1 MEVIAHKAESV
12 NSRAGFELYSL
23 KGPQKFPAVQVVD
36 KDRLSVHAPGHHMID
51 GAGIMYSWSSTH
63 TYHTIDPLKMFPR
76 RREFNEL
83 AGLTLLVLLGAC
95 GPTKESEPNDSYQQ
109 ASMLKPGGKATGT
122 IGNPKDQDWYR
133 LDSLAEGVLA
143 VKLGGIKD
151 VDFVISFFDKD
162 RRELKR
168 VDETTVGGDEQL
180 LDLGV
185 SAGAYYLVV
194 SNKNEKANNP
204 AQVYE
209 LQTKLDGAAGRERE
223 PNDTALTAQTVEA
236 GGLAKGHYWPA
247 KQLLS
252 EDPEAAEE
260 DWYSIEVSK
269 PGLFLLNIDVSEV
282 TKVDAILEVYD
293 TNGYKLKELDAGGIG
308 EGESLRNFGVRGPG
322 KFQLRLRSKYKNA
335 GNPDVTYD
343 LLTEL
348 LPYQGATEFEPNDQR
363 ADATPLGLDSISGTV
378 APAADQDWYKVTVD
392 SGTKQLLRSE
402 LSGLAGMDLTL
413 SLRDGLGNEVS
424 FIDNMGKE
432 QPEVMTGWG
441 LAGGDYHLVVSEKS
455 GKKSDSRQS
464 YGLTR
469 KLIPWQP
476 GLEWEPNNSSGTVQS
491 LKVGDSVDGYFA
503 PKGDED
509 WYEFNLYQKGVVVLE
524 LTGVI
529 NVAPTLV
536 LFDQEY
542 KEVAAAAAPKS
553 GEPVSIERELDR
565 GTYVV
570 RLKPADAAHNN
581 VRDKYS
587 FRVRAK

>member
-1 MEVIAHKAESV
+1 MLGA
-12 NSRAGFELYSL
+12 
-23 KGPQKFPAVQVVD
+23 AVF
-36 KDRLSVHAPGHHMID
+36 S
-51 GAGIMYSWSSTH
+51 
-63 TYHTIDPLKMFPR
+63 
-76 RREFNEL
+76 
-83 AGLTLLVLLGAC
+83 AC
-95 GPTKESEPNDSYQQ
+95 GPSKEAEPNDSYQQ
-109 ASMLKPGGKATGT
+109 ASALKAGGKATGT

-133 LDSLAEGVLA
+133 IDAEAAGTLS
-143 VKLGGIKD
+143 VKIGGIKD
-151 VDFVISFFDKD
+151 VDFALSFFDKD

-180 LDLGV
+180 LDLGLLPGV
-185 SAGAYYLVV
+185 QYLVV
-194 SNKNEKANNP
+194 SNRNEKASNP
-204 AQVYE
+204 GQAYE
-209 LQTKLDGAAGRERE
+209 LQTKLDAAAGRERE

-252 EDPEAAEE
+252 EEPEAAEE
-260 DWYSIEVSK
+260 DWYSIEVAK
-269 PGLFLLNIDVSEV
+269 TGLFLLNIDVSEV
-282 TKVDAILEVYD
+282 PKVDSILEVYD

-322 KFQLRLRSKYKNA
+322 KFSLRLRSKYKNA

-363 ADATPLGLDSISGTV
+363 ADATPLSLDSISGTI
-378 APAADQDWYKVTVD
+378 APAGDQDWYKVTVD
-392 SGTKQLLRSE
+392 SGTRQLLRAE

-413 SLRDGLGNEVS
+413 SLRDSLGNELS

-432 QPEVMTGWG
+432 QPEIMTGWG
-441 LAGGDYHLVVSEKS
+441 LTGGDYHLVVSEKS
-455 GKKSDSRQS
+455 GKKADSRQS
-464 YGLTR
+464 YSLGR
-469 KLIPWQP
+469 KLIPHQP

-529 NVAPTLV
+529 NAAPALT

-542 KEVAAAAAPKS
+542 KELGTAAAAKP
-553 GEPVSIERELDR
+553 GDPVALERELDR
-565 GTYVV
+565 GTYAV
-570 RLKPADAAHNN
+570 RLKPADAAQNN

>member
-1 MEVIAHKAESV
+1 
-12 NSRAGFELYSL
+12 
-23 KGPQKFPAVQVVD
+23 
-36 KDRLSVHAPGHHMID
+36 
-51 GAGIMYSWSSTH
+51 
-63 TYHTIDPLKMFPR
+63 MFPTR
-76 RREFNEL
+76 RLIRVTIS
-83 AGLTLLVLLGAC
+83 LTLLFSAC
-95 GPTKESEPNDSYQQ
+95 GPAKETEPNDSYQQ
-109 ASMLKPGGKATGT
+109 ATLLKPGGKATGT

-133 LDSLAEGVLA
+133 LDGAVEGVLTA
-143 VKLGGIKD
+143 KLGGIKD

-180 LDLGV
+180 LDLGL

-194 SNKNEKANNP
+194 SNNNEKASNTG
-204 AQVYE
+204 QIYG
-209 LQTKLDGAAGRERE
+209 LQTKLSGPAGRERE
-223 PNDTALTAQTVEA
+223 PNDTALTAQTIEA

-260 DWYSIEVSK
+260 DWYSIEVAK

-282 TKVDAILEVYD
+282 PKVDAILEVYD
-293 TNGYKLKELDAGGIG
+293 TNGYKLKELDAGGVG

-322 KFQLRLRSKYKNA
+322 KFQLRLRSKYKTA
-335 GNPDVTYD
+335 GNPDVPYD

-363 ADATPLGLDSISGTV
+363 ADATPLGLDSISGTI
-378 APAADQDWYKVTVD
+378 APAGDQDWYKVSVD
-392 SGTKQLLRSE
+392 SGTKQLLRAE

-413 SLRDGLGNEVS
+413 SLRDSLGNEIS

-432 QPEVMTGWG
+432 QPEIMTGWG
-441 LAGGDYHLVVSEKS
+441 LTGGDYHFVVSEKS
-455 GKKSDSRQS
+455 GKKADSRQS
-464 YGLTR
+464 YALAR
-469 KLIPWQP
+469 KLIPFQP
-476 GLEWEPNNSSGTVQS
+476 GLEWEPNNSSATVQS
-491 LKVGDSVDGYFA
+491 LKVGESVDGYFA

-509 WYEFNLYQKGVVVLE
+509 WYEFNLYQKGVVVIE

-529 NVAPTLV
+529 NVAPTMA

-542 KEVAAAAAPKS
+542 KEIATVAAPKS
-553 GEPVSIERELDR
+553 DQPVTLERELDR
-565 GTYVV
+565 GTYSV
-570 RLKPADAAHNN
+570 RLKPAEAAHNN

-587 FRVRAK
+587 LRVRAK

>member
-1 MEVIAHKAESV
+1 
-12 NSRAGFELYSL
+12 
-23 KGPQKFPAVQVVD
+23 
-36 KDRLSVHAPGHHMID
+36 
-51 GAGIMYSWSSTH
+51 
-63 TYHTIDPLKMFPR
+63 MFPR
-76 RREFNEL
+76 RREFNEF
-83 AGLTLLVLLGAC
+83 AGLTLIAGAALFSAC
-95 GPTKESEPNDSYQQ
+95 GPTKEAEPNDSYQQ
-109 ASMLKPGGKATGT
+109 ATLLKAGQKATGT

-133 LDSLAEGVLA
+133 LDIQADGVLTA
-143 VKLGGIKD
+143 KIGGIKD
-151 VDFVISFFDKD
+151 VDFVLSFFDKD

-204 AQVYE
+204 TQVYE

-223 PNDTALTAQTVEA
+223 PNDTALTAQVIEA

-252 EDPEAAEE
+252 EDPEASEE
-260 DWYSIEVSK
+260 DWYSIEVAK

-282 TKVDAILEVYD
+282 PKVDAILEVYD

-322 KFQLRLRSKYKNA
+322 KFQLRLRSKYKNT
-335 GNPDVTYD
+335 GNPDVPYD

-363 ADATPLGLDSISGTV
+363 ADATPLERDSISGTI
-378 APAADQDWYKVTVD
+378 APAGDQDWYKVTVASD
-392 SGTKQLLRSE
+392 TKQLLRAE

-413 SLRDGLGNEVS
+413 SLRDGLGNEIS

-441 LAGGDYHLVVSEKS
+441 LTGGDYYLVVSEKT

-464 YGLTR
+464 YTLVR
-469 KLIPWQP
+469 KLIPFQP

-491 LKVGDSVDGYFA
+491 LKVGESVDGYFA

-509 WYEFNLYQKGVVVLE
+509 WYEFNLYQKGVVALE

-529 NVAPTLV
+529 NVTPSMT

-542 KEVAAAAAPKS
+542 KEVATAAAPKS
-553 GEPVSIERELDR
+553 GEAVSIERELDR
-565 GTYVV
+565 GTYSV
-570 RLKPADAAHNN
+570 RLKPADAAQNN

>member
-1 MEVIAHKAESV
+1 
-12 NSRAGFELYSL
+12 
-23 KGPQKFPAVQVVD
+23 
-36 KDRLSVHAPGHHMID
+36 MID
-51 GAGIMYSWSSTH
+51 GAGIMYSWSSSH
-63 TYHTIDPLKMFPR
+63 AYHTIDPLKKFPLR
-76 RREFNEL
+76 RKFNEF
-83 AGLTLLVLLGAC
+83 ASLTLSLLLVSC
-95 GPTKESEPNDSYQQ
+95 GPSKEAEPNDSYQQ
-109 ASMLKPGGKATGT
+109 ASLLKPGGTAKGT
-122 IGNPKDQDWYR
+122 IGNPADQDWYR
-133 LDSLAEGVLA
+133 LDSTADGALS

-151 VDFVISFFDKD
+151 VDFAISFFDKD

-185 SAGAYYLVV
+185 SAGAHYLVV
-194 SNKNEKANNP
+194 SNKNEKTNNP
-204 AQVYE
+204 TQVYE

-223 PNDTALTAQTVEA
+223 ANDTALTAQTIEA

-252 EDPEAAEE
+252 EEPEAAEE
-260 DWYSIEVSK
+260 DWFSIEVAK
-269 PGLFLLNIDVSEV
+269 TGLFLLNIDISEV
-282 TKVDAILEVYD
+282 PKVDAILEVYD

-335 GNPDVTYD
+335 GNPDVSYD

-363 ADATPLGLDSISGTV
+363 SDATPLELDSISGTI
-378 APAADQDWYKVTVD
+378 APAGDQDWYKVTVA
-392 SGTKQLLRSE
+392 SETKQLLRAE
-402 LSGLAGMDLTL
+402 LSGLSGMDLTL
-413 SLRDGLGNEVS
+413 SLRDGLGNEIS

-432 QPEVMTGWG
+432 QPEIMTGWG
-441 LAGGDYHLVVSEKS
+441 LASGDYHLVVSEKS
-455 GKKSDSRQS
+455 GKKTDSRQS
-464 YGLTR
+464 YSLGR
-469 KLIPWQP
+469 KLIPLQP

-491 LKVGDSVDGYFA
+491 LKVGESVDGYFA

-529 NVAPTLV
+529 NAAPALTLY
-536 LFDQEY
+536 DQEY
-542 KEVAAAAAPKS
+542 HELATAAAPKP
-553 GEPVSIERELDR
+553 GEPVAVERELDR
-565 GTYVV
+565 GTYAV
-570 RLKPADAAHNN
+570 RLKPADAAQNN